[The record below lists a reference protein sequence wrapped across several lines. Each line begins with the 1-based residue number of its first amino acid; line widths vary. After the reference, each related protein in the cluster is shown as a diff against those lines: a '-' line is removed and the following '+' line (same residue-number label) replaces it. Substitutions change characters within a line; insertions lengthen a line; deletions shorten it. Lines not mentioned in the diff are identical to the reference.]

1 MPYCVSARCTSSVY
15 LGMSAISYEYNR
27 YEFERHF
34 DEPLTEAEYTLAK
47 KDFYSFYHDSI
58 DVADKKFRKMKNPH
72 AFKWNIFFI
81 LLGCGVV
88 LEGTD
93 QILKALGY
101 YDAGEIFA
109 MISFIPFFAV
119 FLQPFQWLLS
129 RAKSSNFHTYEK
141 LARDYYLFQYSK
153 MKNAT
158 SYSDYKIR
166 LSRAD
171 AAEFMRFDWE
181 DEAGAISEHVSPME
195 N

>member
-1 MPYCVSARCTSSVY
+1 MAS
-15 LGMSAISYEYNR
+15 ISYEYNR

-34 DEPLTEAEYTLAK
+34 DEPFTEEEYKLAK
-47 KDFYSFYHDSI
+47 KDFYNFYHDAI
-58 DVADKKFRKMKNPH
+58 DAADEKFKKMKNPH
-72 AFKWNIFFI
+72 AFKWKIFFI

-93 QILKALGY
+93 QILKAMGY

-129 RAKSSNFHTYEK
+129 RVKSSNFQTYEK
-141 LARDYYLFQYSK
+141 HARDYYLFQYSK
-153 MKNAT
+153 MKDAI
-158 SYSDYKIR
+158 SYHDYKIK
-166 LSRAD
+166 LEEAD
-171 AAEFMRFDWE
+171 NLEFMRFDWE
-181 DEAGAISEHVSPME
+181 DEAAAISEQVSPVE